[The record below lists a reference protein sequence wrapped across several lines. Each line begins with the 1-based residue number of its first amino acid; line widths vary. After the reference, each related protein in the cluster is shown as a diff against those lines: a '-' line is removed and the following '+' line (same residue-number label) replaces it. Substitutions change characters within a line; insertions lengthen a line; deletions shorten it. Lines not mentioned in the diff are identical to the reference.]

1 MSTYIEYPL
10 PAQVRNDDKDVD
22 TATRQSV
29 EESQQYQSQ
38 LKQNECDLQRAL
50 SASKLEDAA
59 REKSKFESKVEEEQ
73 VLQQSITDEQRR
85 KGLADL
91 LLEEDLRLAMERS
104 VGDVNKL
111 IDEENY
117 LIQRTLAESLILA
130 EKEKAMYAIG
140 IEDDDLLDKAIAN
153 LL

>member
-91 LLEEDLRLAMERS
+91 LFEEELRLAMERS

>member
-22 TATRQSV
+22 TATRQSI

-91 LLEEDLRLAMERS
+91 LLEKDLRLAMERS

-117 LIQRTLAESLILA
+117 LIQRTLAESLVLA